1 MEKSK
6 EKEKKQS
13 DYLYKVERV
22 CGNGSFG
29 IVFQAK
35 VIQTGE
41 TVAIK
46 KVYQDKRY
54 KNREYL
60 ITKELNHPNIVKLSH
75 AFYTTGEKQDE
86 IYLNLVMN
94 YVQDNLNRVI
104 RNYIKNK
111 EEVPMFLLKVY
122 AFQIAR
128 SLAYLHA
135 SNVIHRDIKP
145 QNVLIDPTTNRVYLC
160 DFGSAKL
167 LKKSKFN
174 IYNFFI

>member
-1 MEKSK
+1 MEIK
-6 EKEKKQS
+6 KKQS

-35 VIQTGE
+35 VIHTGE

-60 ITKELNHPNIVKLSH
+60 ITKDLNHPNIVKLSH
-75 AFYTTGEKQDE
+75 AFYTTGEKEDE

-94 YVQDNLNRVI
+94 YVSDNLNRVV
-104 RNYIKNK
+104 RNYLKNK
-111 EEVPMFLLKVY
+111 EEVPMFLIKVY
-122 AFQIAR
+122 AFQMAR
-128 SLAYLHA
+128 ALAYLHS
-135 SNVIHRDIKP
+135 SNIIHRDIKP
-145 QNVLIDPTTNRVYLC
+145 QNILIDPTTNRVSIC
-160 DFGSAKL
+160 DFGSAKH
-167 LKKSKFN
+167 LKKSKLLLLYIN
-174 IYNFFI
+174 YRN

>member
-1 MEKSK
+1 MEKVSK
-6 EKEKKQS
+6 EKKNS

-35 VIQTGE
+35 VIHTGE

-60 ITKELNHPNIVKLSH
+60 LTKDLNHPNIVKLIH

-86 IYLNLVMN
+86 IYLNLVLN
-94 YVQDNLNRVI
+94 YVPDNLNRIV
-104 RNYIKNK
+104 RNYSKNK
-111 EEVPMFLLKVY
+111 EEFPMFLIKVY
-122 AFQIAR
+122 AFQMAR
-128 SLAYLHA
+128 ALAYLHA
-135 SNVIHRDIKP
+135 IQLVHRDIKP
-145 QNVLIDPTTNRVYLC
+145 QNILIDPSTNRVYLC
-160 DFGSAKL
+160 DFGSAKY
-167 LKKSKFN
+167 LKKSKFCKLN
-174 IYNFFI
+174 KI

>member
-1 MEKSK
+1 MDIKQQ
-6 EKEKKQS
+6 KKN

-35 VIQTGE
+35 VIHTGE

-86 IYLNLVMN
+86 IYLNMVMN
-94 YVQDNLNRVI
+94 YVPENLNRVI
-104 RNYIKNK
+104 RQYVKNK
-111 EEVPMFLLKVY
+111 EEFPMLLIKVY
-122 AFQIAR
+122 AFQMAR
-128 SLAYLHA
+128 ALAYLHA
-135 SNVIHRDIKP
+135 NNILHRDIKP
-145 QNVLIDPTTNRVYLC
+145 QNVLIDPSTNKVYIC
-160 DFGSAKL
+160 DLGSAKY
-167 LKKSKFN
+167 LKKSKILFLT
-174 IYNFFI
+174 